1 MLQTVLRDAGLAAV
15 EAPEI
20 PRIYRQKWLD
30 AMHVHVRCEPGVMDL
45 YTLDVVREQKGSPAG
60 VDFLAVRQKVEV
72 PLDHMG
78 EAIGFRNAQAETILF
93 TWSG

>member
-1 MLQTVLRDAGLAAV
+1 METLKASEIADIHSQNLPDAVDIHAC
-15 EAPEI
+15 
-20 PRIYRQKWLD
+20 RQS
-30 AMHVHVRCEPGVMDL
+30 GVVDL
-45 YTLDVVREQKGSPAG
+45 YTLNIVYNKQRSPAIMN
-60 VDFLAVRQKVEV
+60 FAAIWQKVEV